1 MKFRKVSNFGVKST
15 IKSSG
20 VVAVASVSMKAAT
33 AQPGAG
39 RRRQAD
45 TEARILLDTIAKS
58 QASLPAIQAMATPR
72 LRIAACAAFV
82 ALIIFRHSNLHMF
95 FHMCFCLVF
104 CRRYTSEA
112 FCGPLTPVPKAVSG
126 PRFVKTKSRA
136 VISLSWVV

>member
-1 MKFRKVSNFGVKST
+1 
-15 IKSSG
+15 
-20 VVAVASVSMKAAT
+20 MKAAT
-33 AQPGAG
+33 AQPRGWPETAG
-39 RRRQAD
+39 RHRGSDLLQSCKWCFTNEKEKQFT
-45 TEARILLDTIAKS
+45 TEILLDTIAKS
-58 QASLPAIQAMATPR
+58 QVSPAIQAMATPR

-95 FHMCFCLVF
+95 FHICFCLVF

-136 VISLSWVV
+136 VISLSWVI